1 LAQINMQRAGWCL
14 IAVMM
19 SEPMRTAPEL
29 YAHAI
34 AIEREA
40 QQRYDELAQYMSDLG
55 NDTVAA
61 AFARLGA
68 VEGEHLRTLLART
81 DHVPMPE
88 LQADEFRWLDA
99 GAPETAA
106 HELVYRF
113 MTPRMALKIA
123 LGAERRAEAFFE
135 RVYRSAEDPA
145 LHALAQEMAMEEKEH
160 VAAVER
166 LLERTPDPN
175 VDWAA
180 LLEDGDARSPARLS
194 R

>member
-1 LAQINMQRAGWCL
+1 
-14 IAVMM
+14 M
-19 SEPMRTAPEL
+19 SLQPIRSAPEL

-40 QQRYDELAQYMSDLG
+40 QTRYGELAQYMSDLG
-55 NDTVAA
+55 NETVAA
-61 AFARLGA
+61 AFAKLGA
-68 VEGEHLRTLLART
+68 VEAEHLRTLLART
-81 DHVPMPE
+81 DHVPIPE
-88 LQADEFRWLDA
+88 LEADEFHWLDA

-106 HELVYRF
+106 RELVYRL
-113 MTPRMALKIA
+113 MTPHMALEIA
-123 LGAERRAEAFFE
+123 LDAEKRAQAFFE
-135 RVYRSAEDPA
+135 DMYRTAKDPA

-180 LLEDGDARSPARLS
+180 EFDDAKAEARSPVR
-194 R
+194 

>member
-1 LAQINMQRAGWCL
+1 
-14 IAVMM
+14 M
-19 SEPMRTAPEL
+19 SLEPIRSAPEL

-40 QQRYDELAQYMSDLG
+40 AQRYEEFAHYMADLG
-55 NDTVAA
+55 NDEVAA
-61 AFARLGA
+61 AFARLRE
-68 VEGEHLRTLLART
+68 VEDEHLRTLLART
-81 DHVPMPE
+81 DHVPIPE
-88 LQADEFRWLDA
+88 LQADEFHWLDA

-123 LGAERRAEAFFE
+123 LDAEKRAEAFFE
-135 RVYRSAEDPA
+135 QTYRTAEDPA

-180 LLEDGDARSPARLS
+180 ALEDKVED
-194 R
+194 